1 MNASKYV
8 DKASTYLSTLCGVKP
23 NRRTGSAGNREATEF
38 FASSILQFGYEV
50 DKTPFQCLDYVYGKS
65 SLATD
70 GNSFEI
76 NISPYSLG
84 SDISADLITV
94 STIEELKS
102 TKCKGKI
109 LLISG
114 ALCEEQLMPKN
125 FVFYNPQHHQELYAL
140 LEDKGPAGIITAT
153 MHKPEQIGALY
164 PFPLIVDGDF
174 NIPNVFCTD
183 IVGFEIAEKAGEFF
197 ELKIE
202 SSRIA
207 SIANNVIAHKNPRGG
222 KKIVLTAHIDAYEDT
237 PGASDNASG
246 VVVLMLIAEML
257 ADYQGNRCIEIA
269 ALNGEDHYSAGGQMD
284 YLNRYGEEFK
294 DILLAVNV
302 DDVGFMKGK
311 SAFSF
316 YDCSPELQIDAKS
329 CFNDFTGLVEGEQW
343 FNGDH
348 MIFVQNGISS
358 LAFTAEKMP
367 ELMATVTHTS
377 LDTPEII
384 DPSKLVE
391 LALALSRL
399 INFL

>member
-1 MNASKYV
+1 VNASKYV

-348 MIFVQNGISS
+348 MIFVQNGVSS

-367 ELMATVTHTS
+367 ELMATPPPPAR
-377 LDTPEII
+377 DTPEII

>member
-348 MIFVQNGISS
+348 MIFVQNGVSS

>member
-1 MNASKYV
+1 VNASKYV

-348 MIFVQNGISS
+348 MIFVQNGVSS

>member
-84 SDISADLITV
+84 CDISADLITV

-348 MIFVQNGISS
+348 MIFVQNGVSS

>member
-1 MNASKYV
+1 
-8 DKASTYLSTLCGVKP
+8 
-23 NRRTGSAGNREATEF
+23 
-38 FASSILQFGYEV
+38 
-50 DKTPFQCLDYVYGKS
+50 
-65 SLATD
+65 
-70 GNSFEI
+70 
-76 NISPYSLG
+76 
-84 SDISADLITV
+84 
-94 STIEELKS
+94 
-102 TKCKGKI
+102 
-109 LLISG
+109 
-114 ALCEEQLMPKN
+114 
-125 FVFYNPQHHQELYAL
+125 
-140 LEDKGPAGIITAT
+140 
-153 MHKPEQIGALY
+153 
-164 PFPLIVDGDF
+164 
-174 NIPNVFCTD
+174 
-183 IVGFEIAEKAGEFF
+183 
-197 ELKIE
+197 
-202 SSRIA
+202 
-207 SIANNVIAHKNPRGG
+207 
-222 KKIVLTAHIDAYEDT
+222 
-237 PGASDNASG
+237 
-246 VVVLMLIAEML
+246 ML

-348 MIFVQNGISS
+348 MIFVQNGVSS